1 MFPLLIALSEDAR
14 TLLYHLIEFKIHF
27 VIKRKKKVLFR
38 NAQMFFL
45 RNSNTIYI
53 HCEIKV
59 FCMFIITP
67 KKHRYLK
74 RLSYMTIPSSGI
86 RGNEFCR
93 QYQAR
98 NIVLFGGGAASTQK
112 S

>member
-27 VIKRKKKVLFR
+27 VIKRKKKYYSEML
-38 NAQMFFL
+38 NFFL
-45 RNSNTIYI
+45 RHSNIIYI